1 MFNLMIIS
9 GITICLIL
17 VIQMISQHYKYNHKK
32 QLLENSGVIIK
43 DNGIVGKVIVDGI
56 DVTDVIR

>member
-1 MFNLMIIS
+1 
-9 GITICLIL
+9 
-17 VIQMISQHYKYNHKK
+17 MISQHYKYNHKK